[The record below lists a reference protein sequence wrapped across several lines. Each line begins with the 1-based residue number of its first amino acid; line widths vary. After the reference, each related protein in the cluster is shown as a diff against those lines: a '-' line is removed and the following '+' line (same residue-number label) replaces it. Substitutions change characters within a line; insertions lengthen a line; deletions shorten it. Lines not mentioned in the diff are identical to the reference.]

1 MSVINKEISIPNDN
15 DGFAL
20 LRCPHCGEFF
30 KLRPNEIQ
38 SEDVINIWCPSC
50 GLISDNY
57 LTMDVIELSMKMAKN
72 IAFDIVF
79 NEFKKMERNFK
90 GSGFSFK
97 AGKKPD
103 IEIENPIVAGIEAME
118 IEKYKCC
125 KREAKIKPLVK
136 LCGSFCPYCGVRYD
150 EFK

>member
-15 DGFAL
+15 DGFVL
-20 LRCPHCGEFF
+20 LRCPQCGEFF
-30 KLRPNEIQ
+30 KLRPNELQ
-38 SEDVINIWCPSC
+38 AEDVINIWCPSC
-50 GLISDNY
+50 GLISESY
-57 LTMDVIELSMKMAKN
+57 LTMDIIELAMNMAKN
-72 IAFDIVF
+72 MAFDTVF
-79 NEFKKMERNFK
+79 NEFKRMERSFK

-97 AGKKPD
+97 ANKKPNR
-103 IEIENPIVAGIEAME
+103 EAENPIVAGIEAME